1 VTGVLGGRGTGAC
14 GVRRADVAG
23 SLGRAP
29 RLGGSF
35 GAQQARTGQRFPGS
49 VDLGWRVELFPSRV
63 GMRGC
68 VHLNEPRAER

>member
-1 VTGVLGGRGTGAC
+1 VTGVLDGRGTGAC

-23 SLGRAP
+23 SLGGAR
-29 RLGGSF
+29 RLGGGF

-63 GMRGC
+63 GMRAR
-68 VHLNEPRAER
+68 VHLDEPRAER